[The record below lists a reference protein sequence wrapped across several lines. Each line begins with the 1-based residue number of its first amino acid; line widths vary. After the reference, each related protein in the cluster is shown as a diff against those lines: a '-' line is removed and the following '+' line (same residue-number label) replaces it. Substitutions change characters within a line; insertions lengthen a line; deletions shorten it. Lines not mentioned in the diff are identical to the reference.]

1 MKYIIEEKNK
11 CLFVDNEKERLLT
24 TLKYIGKTESD
35 IKEVEDDEI
44 ELAYDGCYY
53 LKGFAPIQ
61 PIDEYNEQQSQ
72 NRSQA
77 YIERTDPLTL
87 RKMRKLALN
96 EWTEEDEAQYMVEIQ
111 RISQEIDKA
120 FPYREPIKTVIYENV
135 EDLETTTESEVENG

>member
-53 LKGFAPIQ
+53 MKGFAPIQ
-61 PIDEYNEQQSQ
+61 PTDEYNNQQSK
-72 NRSQA
+72 NRSEA
-77 YIERTDPLTL
+77 YIKRTDPLTL

-96 EWTEEDEAQYMVEIQ
+96 EWTEEDEAQYIAEIQ
-111 RISQEIDKA
+111 YISQEIAKE
-120 FPYREPIKTVIYENV
+120 FPYKEPT
-135 EDLETTTESEVENG
+135 ETKASEIIHDSESTGLSWKNE